1 MTVANPTMPTTA
13 GREQGG
19 VSPIVIGAVTV
30 LVALV
35 VALVA
40 LRGGGSSDS
49 GKVAAGGQTIDT
61 VAPEGGG
68 PCGVGQPDP
77 SYSVAV
83 DPNPN
88 PPRPNGTTFHLA
100 VSHDGKAVTGAKVCL
115 AANMTDM
122 QHMGVSN
129 VSKEASAGVY
139 DAEITFG
146 MGGVWTAAVTV
157 AEPGKPIVTVPVK
170 FQVSLS

>member
-1 MTVANPTMPTTA
+1 MTVANPTMPTTK

-40 LRGGGSSDS
+40 LRGGGSGDS
-49 GKVAAGGQTIDT
+49 GKLAAGGQTIDT
-61 VAPEGGG
+61 VAPAGGG

-83 DPNPN
+83 DSDPN
-88 PPRPNGTTFHLA
+88 PPRPAGTTFHLA
-100 VSHDGKAVTGAKVCL
+100 VSHDGRAVTGAKVCL
-115 AANMTDM
+115 AAEMPDM
-122 QHMGVSN
+122 LHPGVAN
-129 VSKEASAGVY
+129 VSKETAAGVY
-139 DAEITFG
+139 DASINFG
-146 MGGVWTAAVTV
+146 MGGAWSASVTI
-157 AEPGKPIVTVPVK
+157 AEPGKPVVTVPVR